1 MLKPFPSEKKSFFCP
16 FLEQNENFQKSDMG
30 IKIWVF
36 DAAEYDGALEF
47 LLKTLPS
54 EKSIIFWHFLEK
66 KLIFQKNKMGIKI
79 RVFDAAEYGGRA
91 QFKLKPLPSK
101 IKSYKHSKNT

>member
-1 MLKPFPSEKKSFFCP
+1 
-16 FLEQNENFQKSDMG
+16 MG

-54 EKSIIFWHFLEK
+54 EKKYHFLAFFGKK
-66 KLIFQKNKMGIKI
+66 KLFFQKNKMGIKI